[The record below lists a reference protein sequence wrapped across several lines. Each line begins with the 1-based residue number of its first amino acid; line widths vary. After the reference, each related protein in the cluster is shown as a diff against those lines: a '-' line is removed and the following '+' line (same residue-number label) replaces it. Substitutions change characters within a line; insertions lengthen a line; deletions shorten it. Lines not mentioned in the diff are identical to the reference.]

1 MLLLP
6 KCQIQEDKIGGGVPA
21 KLFDATSKAIRT
33 DHPGAILGTNA
44 YIIEK
49 YVQLCTLDVYIQCLP

>member
-6 KCQIQEDKIGGGVPA
+6 KCQIQEDKMGGGGGWGGGGGVPA
-21 KLFDATSKAIRT
+21 KRFDATSKAIRT
-33 DHPGAILGTNA
+33 DHPGAILDTNA

-49 YVQLCTLDVYIQCLP
+49 YVQLCT